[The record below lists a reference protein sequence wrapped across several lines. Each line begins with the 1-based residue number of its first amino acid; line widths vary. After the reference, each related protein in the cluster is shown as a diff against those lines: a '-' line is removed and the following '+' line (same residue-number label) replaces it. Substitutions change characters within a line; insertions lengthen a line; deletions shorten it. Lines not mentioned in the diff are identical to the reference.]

1 MPDRRAF
8 LQRFASLPVLG
19 GLMPALAAP
28 RRPAGRDYLTEL
40 GVRTFINAAGTFT
53 AMSASLMPPEVTE
66 AWQAASRHFVNI
78 TELQDKV
85 GARIASLVGAEAA
98 MVSSGA
104 AGALTIGTAGCITGT
119 DQNAIHQLPDVT
131 GLKSEVII
139 QKAHRFGYEHALR
152 ATGAKLVEVDTA
164 EDVDRAVN
172 SGTAMMFFL
181 NLADPAGKIKA
192 AEWVELAKKHNVPTF
207 IDCAADVPPASNLS
221 KHVKLGFDLVTF
233 SGGKGLR
240 GPQSA
245 GLLLGRKER
254 IAAARANTSPNGD
267 SISRGMKVNKEEIIG
282 MLAAVELY
290 LKKDHEAEWK
300 DWERRVQTIVASVR
314 DLPGVQSEMFVPEI
328 ANKVPHLKIW
338 WDASKQK
345 LTPPEV
351 QKRMREGQ
359 PSIEVNPMTSPK
371 ELVIGVW
378 MLEPGE
384 AEIVGKRLKAV
395 LQG

>member
-8 LQRFASLPVLG
+8 LQRVASLPVLG

-28 RRPAGRDYLTEL
+28 PRPAGRDYLAEL

-66 AWQAASRHFVNI
+66 AWRAASRHYVNI
-78 TELQDKV
+78 SELQDKV

-104 AGALTIGTAGCITGT
+104 AGALTVGTAGCITGL

-139 QKAHRFGYEHALR
+139 QKAHRFGYEHAIR
-152 ATGAKLVEVDTA
+152 ATGAKFVEVETA

-172 SGTAMMFFL
+172 SQTAMMMFL
-181 NLADPAGKIKA
+181 NYADPAGKIKA
-192 AEWVELAKKHNVPTF
+192 AEWVELGKKHNVPTF

-221 KHVKLGFDLVTF
+221 KYVKLGFDLVTF

-267 SISRGMKVNKEEIIG
+267 TMSRGMKVNKEEIIG
-282 MLAAVELY
+282 MLAAGELY

-314 DLPGVQSEMFVPEI
+314 DLPSIQTETFVPEI

-338 WDASKQK
+338 WDPSKLK

-351 QKRMREGQ
+351 QTRMREGR
-359 PSIEVNPMTSPK
+359 PSIEVNPMTTEK

-384 AEIVGKRLKAV
+384 AEIVGKRLRAV
-395 LQG
+395 LKG